1 MLLNFYKK
9 GSPARMVVTD
19 LFKVEAECEKKDY
32 DVLERKTE
40 REKRSVPIM
49 TRIYCRV
56 KSLSKDA
63 AIMSNSLMKKAVN
76 YMLNQWESLRNFIL
90 DGRVQ
95 LSNNLCEQRMKPIK
109 LNLKVCQN
117 IGSETAAENASFMF
131 SLMES
136 CKLNK
141 LKEEPYMEMLFN
153 GLCMEQVDWKQ
164 NLPCYYKQ

>member
-19 LFKVEAECEKKDY
+19 LFKVEAECAKKDY
-32 DVLERKTE
+32 VALERKTE

-49 TRIYCRV
+49 IRIYCRV

-76 YMLNQWESLRNFIL
+76 YTLNQWESLRNFIL

-95 LSNNLCEQRMKPIK
+95 LSNNLCEQ
-109 LNLKVCQN
+109 
-117 IGSETAAENASFMF
+117 
-131 SLMES
+131 
-136 CKLNK
+136 
-141 LKEEPYMEMLFN
+141 
-153 GLCMEQVDWKQ
+153 
-164 NLPCYYKQ
+164 